1 MARKID
7 PTSIPKEWKYDLLD
21 KFAVRCS
28 GHTPS
33 QSFPEYWNGG
43 IKWISLADSNR
54 LDNGYIFNTSK
65 EISEDGVKNSSAVL
79 LPAETVV
86 LSRDAGIGKSAVMYE
101 PMAVSQ
107 HFIAWKCDNSH
118 KINSWFL
125 YNWLQLNKTEFER
138 QAVGSTIK
146 TIGLPY
152 FKKLKIALPPYKEQ
166 EKIAQIL
173 STWDQAISAAEK
185 LLKNSQQQKKAL
197 MQQLLTGKKRLV
209 DENGVRFRGDWKKG
223 KLGDLAKIDSGFAFK
238 SSDFTD
244 SFDGTPIIRMS
255 DFKNGGLNISEAAKV
270 SKEITNSLQRF
281 RLNSG
286 DFVFGM
292 SGSLSN
298 YGWVKEKDLP
308 CYLNQRVGRLVA
320 NERGNQM
327 FVTYLYLSEIVQQ
340 NILDKAAGA
349 AQLNISVNDL
359 RSIQVFYPV
368 KDEQRKI
375 AEVLSLADQE
385 IETLQKKLDSLK
397 QEKKAL
403 MQQLLTG
410 KKRVKVAA

>member
-33 QSFPEYWNGG
+33 QSFPEYWDGG

-54 LDNGYIFNTSK
+54 LDKGYIFNTSK
-65 EISEDGVKNSSAVL
+65 EISEEGIKNSSAVL

-152 FKKLKIALPPYKEQ
+152 FKKLKIALPPYQEQ

-173 STWDQAISAAEK
+173 STWDQAISATEK
-185 LLKNSQQQKKAL
+185 LLENSQQQKKAL
-197 MQQLLTGKKRLV
+197 MQQLLTGKKRLL
-209 DENGVRFRGDWKKG
+209 DENGVTFSEEWQ
-223 KLGDLAKIDSGFAFK
+223 LGQ
-238 SSDFTD
+238 
-244 SFDGTPIIRMS
+244 
-255 DFKNGGLNISEAAKV
+255 KV
-270 SKEITNSLQRF
+270 KH
-281 RLNSG
+281 
-286 DFVFGM
+286 
-292 SGSLSN
+292 
-298 YGWVKEKDLP
+298 
-308 CYLNQRVGRLVA
+308 
-320 NERGNQM
+320 
-327 FVTYLYLSEIVQQ
+327 
-340 NILDKAAGA
+340 
-349 AQLNISVNDL
+349 SVV
-359 RSIQVFYPV
+359 RI
-368 KDEQRKI
+368 
-375 AEVLSLADQE
+375 
-385 IETLQKKLDSLK
+385 
-397 QEKKAL
+397 
-403 MQQLLTG
+403 
-410 KKRVKVAA
+410 